1 MTYTFERTA
10 DYALV
15 ELILSNPRAY
25 ALVAN
30 DDAPPLESLRVK
42 PGNYTPILCRAED
55 GMLVG
60 LFMLVPQEPGIAEV
74 HFCFVPGARYQMIPA
89 GKAFIEWAWRE
100 TSLIWL
106 LGPCPSY
113 NRLAL
118 RTARR
123 CGFDTAWTESSGLQ
137 KDGRPFRLIV
147 TAVRRPD

>member
-1 MTYTFERTA
+1 MAFYFEPTA
-10 DYALV
+10 DYGLV
-15 ELILSNPRAY
+15 NLILQNPRTY

-30 DDAPPLESLRVK
+30 DDAPPLELFRAK
-42 PGNYTPILCRAED
+42 PGDYTPILCRAED

-89 GKAFIEWAWRE
+89 GKAFIQWAWRE
-100 TSLIWL
+100 TSIQWL

-113 NRLAL
+113 NKLAL
-118 RTARR
+118 RTAKR
-123 CGFDTAWTESSGLQ
+123 CGFVVGWNEDPGLQ
-137 KDGRPFRLIV
+137 KDGKPFRLIV